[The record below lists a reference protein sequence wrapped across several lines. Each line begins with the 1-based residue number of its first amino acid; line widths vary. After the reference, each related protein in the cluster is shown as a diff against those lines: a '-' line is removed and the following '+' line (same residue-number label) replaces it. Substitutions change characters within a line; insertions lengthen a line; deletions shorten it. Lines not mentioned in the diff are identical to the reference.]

1 MKSWYLLFCKKQ
13 EQLRAKTH
21 LENQG
26 VNCYYPELVVEKI
39 VRGKVKKV
47 REPLFPNYVFIN
59 FDVETGPSFTT
70 IRSTRGVVDF
80 VRCGLSPQVV
90 SEELITSLKSI
101 DDLRLSIDQT
111 PTAGDVVR
119 VVSGQYSGVEAI
131 YEEPDGE
138 RRSFL
143 LINLLNNQVKISVE
157 NCHLDL

>member
-26 VNCYYPELVVEKI
+26 VDCFYPELEVEKN

-47 REPLFPNYVFIN
+47 REPLFPSYIFIN
-59 FDVETGPSFTT
+59 FDADVGPSFTT

-90 SEELITSLKSI
+90 SEDLIVGLKAI
-101 DDLRLSIDQT
+101 DDSQRCVSEI
-111 PTAGDVVR
+111 PVSGDIVR
-119 VVSGQYSGVEAI
+119 VVSGQYLGVQAI

-157 NCHLDL
+157 NCHLDF